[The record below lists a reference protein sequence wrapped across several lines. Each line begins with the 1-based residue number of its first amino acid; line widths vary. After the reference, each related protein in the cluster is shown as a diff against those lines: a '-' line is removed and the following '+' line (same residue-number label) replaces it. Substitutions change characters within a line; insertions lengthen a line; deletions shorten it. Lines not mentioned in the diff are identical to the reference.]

1 MMQSVLGAL
10 AFAGL
15 IGAQFMAAIVLT
27 NKQAGLEPGGPK
39 PRPNIDRPSPEPNRL
54 LRSARTLTFCA
65 ALLVALSGHK
75 GFAADLTDALI
86 AHARHDDARA
96 VEQLTVLAEHGN
108 AVAEETLGTIYL
120 TGDGAA
126 RDGFRAFEW
135 LKAAAEQGRPEAQF
149 KLGEMLRDG
158 IGTAADGKLALAWL
172 LRAAAQNVPHAYS
185 AIGELYETN
194 VDIPQDT
201 GTALRWFIR
210 GAALDDAASMY
221 HLGIHHALGNG
232 VAADA
237 IEAHKW
243 FGLAAGVALD
253 HERDIAVQARML
265 MAWQLTP
272 AEINES
278 NVRAEHWQAAVR
290 AEAPLEHV
298 IGGRDAVLARAVSSS
313 WLGCGPEDHAAIP
326 ITAARIRHPKKS
338 PGC

>member
-1 MMQSVLGAL
+1 MQSVLGAL

-15 IGAQFMAAIVLT
+15 IGAQFMAAIILT
-27 NKQAGLEPGGPK
+27 KKPANIEPGGPK
-39 PRPNIDRPSPEPNRL
+39 PRNNADQARPPESRL
-54 LRSARTLTFCA
+54 LSSARALTFC
-65 ALLVALSGHK
+65 ALLVALPSHK
-75 GFAADLTDALI
+75 GIAADLTDALI

-96 VEQLTVLAEHGN
+96 VEQLTILAEHGN

-120 TGDGAA
+120 NGDGAG
-126 RDGFRAFEW
+126 RDSFRAFQW
-135 LKAAAEQGRPEAQF
+135 LKAAAEQGRPEAEF

-158 IGTAADGKLALAWL
+158 IGVAADGKLALVWL
-172 LRAAAQNVPHAYS
+172 LRAAAQNVPHAYGE
-185 AIGELYETN
+185 IGELYETDA
-194 VDIPQDT
+194 DIPRDT
-201 GTALRWFIR
+201 AAALRWFIR

-221 HLGIHHALGNG
+221 HLGIHYALGNG
-232 VAADA
+232 VATDA

-265 MAWQLTP
+265 MTWQLTP
-272 AEINES
+272 AEVNES
-278 NVRAEHWQAAVR
+278 SVRAEQWQAAVR

-298 IGGRDAVLARAVSSS
+298 IGGRDAILARAASSS
-313 WLGCGPEDHAAIP
+313 WTGCGPEGHAPIP